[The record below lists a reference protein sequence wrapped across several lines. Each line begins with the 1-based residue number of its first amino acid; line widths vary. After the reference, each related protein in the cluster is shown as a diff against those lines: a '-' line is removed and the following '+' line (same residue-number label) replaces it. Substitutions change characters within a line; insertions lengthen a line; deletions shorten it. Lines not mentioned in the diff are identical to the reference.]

1 MALVVFAVVAFS
13 AGVAHAE
20 PFVWSR
26 AIALD
31 TGGVLA
37 PVAVSCPS
45 ATQCTAIDTIGRE
58 VTFAPASGATTSVP
72 RIVDDGSRPQALA
85 CPSVTECI
93 AVDSDGRE
101 VTFDP
106 TSSSPNA
113 TPS

>member
-20 PFVWSR
+20 TFVWSR

-45 ATQCTAIDTIGRE
+45 ATQCT
-58 VTFAPASGATTSVP
+58 
-72 RIVDDGSRPQALA
+72 IVEGDGDQS
-85 CPSVTECI
+85 
-93 AVDSDGRE
+93 
-101 VTFDP
+101 TFDP
-106 TSSSPNA
+106 WHRAPGSGRANLTPAAAGRLHPRGVTSGVRSDGGAVPDTTESGVPRA
-113 TPS
+113 